1 MITSFWYDLQIAKT
15 AEEEVI
21 SALSNLAPDI
31 EFINVSNDKEYFYK
45 GDIKAILPDGR
56 CAMIEVKRD
65 TRIGDTHNIL
75 CQEAKKYWDKDYW
88 QKGTM
93 HSDYE
98 IYAIVSPQ
106 RRRVCFIDFKV
117 LFAHYKEGKHKV
129 FITEE
134 AAEDIYLLPLEYLEE
149 QGGIIAT
156 VDYEN
161 NIITYK
167 NPSFNYGER
176 QLLLM
181 RREVAACLDCAQPCG
196 TKFDFLSIFTYTI
209 IDEEDKMSSASLILR
224 KVKLL

>member
-1 MITSFWYDLQIAKT
+1 MITSFWHDLQIAKT

-31 EFINVSNDKEYFYK
+31 EFVNVSNDKEYFYK

-98 IYAIVSPQ
+98 VYAIVSPQ

-117 LFAHYKEGKHKV
+117 LFAHYKEGKHRV
-129 FITEE
+129 FITDE

-167 NPSFNYGER
+167 NPSFNYGE
-176 QLLLM
+176 
-181 RREVAACLDCAQPCG
+181 C
-196 TKFDFLSIFTYTI
+196 
-209 IDEEDKMSSASLILR
+209 
-224 KVKLL
+224 